1 MTDSRSDANDSD
13 KGRDCQRDPAKDPQI
28 RRAELQMFF
37 DADTGKTA
45 KKECRRVMGRDK
57 DGKILA
63 NEHGHGNVMSTGG
76 KFFTDTQDE
85 GHEPKEER
93 VRAQHHADGTRQ
105 GANEI
110 GR

>member
-1 MTDSRSDANDSD
+1 
-13 KGRDCQRDPAKDPQI
+13 
-28 RRAELQMFF
+28 MFF

-85 GHEPKEER
+85 GHEP
-93 VRAQHHADGTRQ
+93 
-105 GANEI
+105 
-110 GR
+110 

>member
-63 NEHGHGNVMSTGG
+63 NEHGHGNVMSTRGMN
-76 KFFTDTQDE
+76 
-85 GHEPKEER
+85 PKKKES
-93 VRAQHHADGTRQ
+93 VPSIMPMGPDKAPMK
-105 GANEI
+105 I